1 MHLLIAED
9 DRRLARLLQR
19 GLESEGHR
27 VDLAADGDE
36 ALALALQGG
45 FDLYVLDVMMPGT
58 DGFAVVRSLRERRDA
73 TPVLMLTA
81 RGEVEDRVR
90 GLNLGADDY
99 LVKPFDF
106 DELVARVR
114 ALGRRRGDAADA
126 TLHAGGI
133 EIDMLKREVRFGG
146 KEIDLSPTEFRLL
159 EFLVRHAGQ
168 AQSRRRILAHVW
180 GYTDE
185 PDANSVDLYVHYLR
199 RKLGDGSMIRTVRG
213 VGYRV
218 DAD

>member
-1 MHLLIAED
+1 MHVLIAED
-9 DRRLARLLQR
+9 DGRLARLLQR

-45 FDLYVLDVMMPGT
+45 FDLYVLDVMMPGV

-126 TLHAGGI
+126 ILHAGGV
-133 EIDMLKREVRFGG
+133 EIDMLKREVRFRGDV
-146 KEIDLSPTEFRLL
+146 IDLSPTEFRLL
-159 EFLVRHAGQ
+159 EFLVRHAGH

-185 PDANSVDLYVHYLR
+185 PDANAVDLYVHYLR
-199 RKLGDGSMIRTVRG
+199 RKLGDGSVIRTVRG

-218 DAD
+218 DAG